1 MKLKKFALLF
11 AVLLGSLL
19 GSLCGAA
26 ETDSAAQPVPKEQA
40 DMIKK
45 AVEAALGP
53 GSKVQ
58 SIFKT
63 NYLGGLYE
71 VRVGNNLLYTDSKVS
86 FLFSG
91 SIFDGKTL
99 ENLTEDRLSRLTAI
113 NFKELPL
120 ELALKT
126 VRGKGSRQ
134 VAVFEDPNCGYC
146 KRFRKTVLESDDATI
161 YTFVIPVLGPES
173 VSKSKQLLCAADK
186 NKAWDDWM
194 LRNKT
199 PIGDGDCS
207 NASIEKLQELGRKL
221 SITGTPT
228 VIFAD
233 GTRAAGAISPAQF
246 ELRLAQ
252 AVKATPAKN

>member
-1 MKLKKFALLF
+1 MKLNKWAVAL
-11 AVLLGSLL
+11 AVLLSSL
-19 GSLCGAA
+19 SFAA
-26 ETDSAAQPVPKEQA
+26 ETDNAVQPVPKEQA
-40 DMIKK
+40 EAIKK

-58 SIFKT
+58 TIFKT

-113 NFKELPL
+113 NFKDLPL
-120 ELALKT
+120 DLALKT
-126 VRGKGSRQ
+126 VRGKGTRQ

-146 KRFRKTVLESDDATI
+146 KRFRKTLLESDDATI
-161 YTFVIPVLGPES
+161 YTFVLPVLGPDS
-173 VSKSKQLLCAADK
+173 MTKSKQLLCAADK

-199 PIGDGDCS
+199 PMGDGDCNS
-207 NASIEKLQELGRKL
+207 AQIDKLQDLGRKL
-221 SITGTPT
+221 GVTGTPT
-228 VIFAD
+228 IIFAD

-252 AVKATPAKN
+252 AVKGGSAKN